1 MYISEILKTI
11 LMPSPLPND
20 DLELMSDFLLSLETR
35 TDMSVH
41 ILDHVEVKKDI
52 SYIGRCEIADDSKF
66 HFKARATAV
75 AKHWQ
80 DFEMQRYQLN
90 LDPEESFKDQP
101 IPPPLKE
108 LPEDKPAGWTLALS
122 EEQKSAAQKEYD
134 AFICSKRDKLKSW
147 RIKPPTPMAWSPRDG
162 NAYKTTTRAQVENGD
177 LYSNPNFRPI
187 YMSYGLQRIGG
198 FWEDPDAT
206 PEEQEELRV
215 SRSILSERTKRSLAM
230 SRERKIFLGHKVHPL
245 FG

>member
-1 MYISEILKTI
+1 MYISHILKIT
-11 LMPSPLPND
+11 LMPSPLPDD
-20 DLELMSDFLLSLETR
+20 DLEPLSDFLLSLESR
-35 TDMSVH
+35 TDISVH
-41 ILDHVEVKKDI
+41 ILEHVEVKKDI

-66 HFKARATAV
+66 QFKSRANAL

-80 DFEMQRYQLN
+80 DLELERYHLN
-90 LDPEESFKDQP
+90 LDPEESFKDQS
-101 IPPPLKE
+101 IPPLLEK
-108 LPEDKPAGWTLALS
+108 LPQDKPVGWTLVLR
-122 EEQKSAAQKEYD
+122 EEQNLAAQNEYD
-134 AFICSKRDKLKSW
+134 AFICTKRHKLKSW
-147 RIKPPTPMAWSPRDG
+147 RIKPPVPMAWSPRDG

-187 YMSYGLQRIGG
+187 YMSYGLQSIGG

-230 SRERKIFLGHKVHPL
+230 TKERKIFLGHKVHPL